1 MCFTILKYEMI
12 RQNKSIHMNAKKKK
26 QMFVEG
32 PISSQFIAE
41 SISKHS
47 SKKNIGAHQLFLG
60 QVRQDEVNTG
70 QVMAIEY
77 TCYKE
82 MAEPILEA
90 IREDC
95 FAKFSLTCLHIYHSL
110 GLVNSGEI
118 CLFVFTSS
126 SHRQAATEA
135 CSYLVERIKK
145 EVPIWGKEIL
155 SNNSSA
161 WKINL

>member
-1 MCFTILKYEMI
+1 MEE
-12 RQNKSIHMNAKKKK
+12 KKKK
-26 QMFVEG
+26 KVFIDG
-32 PISSQFIAE
+32 PISAQFIAD

-47 SKKNIGAHQLFLG
+47 SKKNIGAHNIFLG
-60 QVRQDEVNTG
+60 QIRQDKINDE
-70 QVMAIEY
+70 QVIAIEY

-82 MAEPILEA
+82 MAEPILDA

-95 FAKFSLTCLHIYHSL
+95 FVKYPLTCLHIYHSL
-110 GLVNSGEI
+110 GLVNAGEI

-126 SHRQAATEA
+126 AHRHAAIEA

-155 SNNSSA
+155 SDTSSVWKNNQ
-161 WKINL
+161 